1 MKKYVILSIERGNV
15 RNQDRVQQ
23 VLEINKENTLLWN
36 SVSSVERSLLWLRFI
51 GSVSWP
57 NGYWVHHPLTSYL
70 DVQMLDEGR
79 MILTRDGHETVI
91 TGPTLVIIPPGE
103 HKLAADITGVCRKRH
118 LGIQGAIVINNLAKM
133 NLDKVHILPGFQNQA
148 FDELFNSLLQMMR
161 EKNSEKISDV
171 SVLAYEMLLLLS
183 HCTEQQPF
191 PEELAWAVH
200 FIHRDFASIGSLAD
214 ICLYCN
220 RAKSTLQGLFKHYMN
235 TTPMQY
241 LTEVRMNHA
250 AKQLRN
256 TLMSIKEI
264 AEICGYSDQLY
275 FSSAFKKHFH
285 CSPRAYRKA
294 AGVSEPEKTE

>member
-1 MKKYVILSIERGNV
+1 MK
-15 RNQDRVQQ
+15 NQDRVQQ
-23 VLEINKENTLLWN
+23 VLEINKENTLLWH
-36 SVSSVERSLLWLRFI
+36 SVCGVERSLLWLRFI

-79 MILTRDGHETVI
+79 LILTRDGHETVI
-91 TGPTLVIIPPGE
+91 AGPALVIIPPGE
-103 HKLAADITGVCRKRH
+103 HKLAADTAGVCRKRH
-118 LGIQGAIVINNLAKM
+118 LGIQGTVVVNNLAKL
-133 NLDKVHILPGFQNQA
+133 NLDKVHILPGFQNPE
-148 FDELFNSLLQMMR
+148 FDKLFNTLRQMMR
-161 EKNSEKISDV
+161 EKNPETVSKF

-191 PEELAWAVH
+191 PEELMWAVH
-200 FIHRDFASIGSLAD
+200 FIRREFASIVSLAD

-235 TTPMQY
+235 TTPIQY

-256 TLMSIKEI
+256 TLMPIKEI
-264 AEICGYSDQLY
+264 AEKCGYSDQLY

-294 AGVSEPEKTE
+294 AGMPDPEKIE